1 MIETIEQLRAAVY
14 GQAVGDALG
23 VPYEFQDRDSFACAN
38 MIGHGTHNQP
48 AGTWSDDTS
57 MMLATLDS
65 LIGNDWQVDIED
77 MQHRFNA
84 WLYDGE
90 YAIDG
95 NVFDC
100 GNTVREALH
109 RGHGLHGEW
118 DNGNGSLM
126 RIMPLAFTDAGRET
140 VGEVSAITH
149 AHRLSQEC
157 CWAWVQL
164 LRSALHG
171 NGLGRLGSY
180 AKGYGRDSVKSG
192 GYVKDT
198 FNAAIWCVANTSN
211 YRDCVLAAAD
221 SDGRFMDLPKD
232 RLKAID
238 REIRKRQKAQARRAG
253 NAGYSSE
260 REYAKSGKTSRA
272 YRRTR
277 LEIGR
282 LHAKSK
288 RILDDVYQKYTTR
301 LVRENDLIVLENLRL
316 ANMSRR
322 NKPVPDPLHEGRY
335 LPNGQDAKRG
345 LNRSLRRASMGRLA
359 SILAYKTKLADGV
372 GMILV
377 NPAYTSQTCSRC
389 GHVDK
394 KNRES
399 QAVFVCKKCSYTA
412 NADMNAAR
420 NILERGLDTLAV
432 TSENLWGADGT
443 PVEQGHKTNGNAARE
458 SVAVS

>member
-1 MIETIEQLRAAVY
+1 MNGTIEQLRAAVY
-14 GQAVGDALG
+14 GQAIGDALG
-23 VPYEFQDRDSFACAN
+23 VPYEFHDRNTFTCTG
-38 MIGHGTHNQP
+38 MIGHGTHNQQ

-126 RIMPLAFTDAGRET
+126 RIMPLAFTEADRET

-198 FNAAIWCVANTSN
+198 FNAAIWCVSNTSN
-211 YRDCVLAAAD
+211 YRDCVLAAVNLGGDTDTTAAVAG
-221 SDGRFMDLPKD
+221 SMAGILYGYEAIPEEWREQLQGKNIIERVLD
-232 RLKAID
+232 RLFP
-238 REIRKRQKAQARRAG
+238 
-253 NAGYSSE
+253 
-260 REYAKSGKTSRA
+260 GKKQFPKNEDSA
-272 YRRTR
+272 
-277 LEIGR
+277 EF
-282 LHAKSK
+282 S
-288 RILDDVYQKYTTR
+288 RIL
-301 LVRENDLIVLENLRL
+301 
-316 ANMSRR
+316 
-322 NKPVPDPLHEGRY
+322 
-335 LPNGQDAKRG
+335 
-345 LNRSLRRASMGRLA
+345 
-359 SILAYKTKLADGV
+359 
-372 GMILV
+372 
-377 NPAYTSQTCSRC
+377 
-389 GHVDK
+389 
-394 KNRES
+394 
-399 QAVFVCKKCSYTA
+399 
-412 NADMNAAR
+412 
-420 NILERGLDTLAV
+420 
-432 TSENLWGADGT
+432 
-443 PVEQGHKTNGNAARE
+443 
-458 SVAVS
+458 

>member
-1 MIETIEQLRAAVY
+1 
-14 GQAVGDALG
+14 
-23 VPYEFQDRDSFACAN
+23 
-38 MIGHGTHNQP
+38 
-48 AGTWSDDTS
+48 
-57 MMLATLDS
+57 
-65 LIGNDWQVDIED
+65 

-126 RIMPLAFTDAGRET
+126 RIMPLAFTEADRET

-211 YRDCVLAAAD
+211 YRDCVLAAVNLGGDTDTTAAVAG
-221 SDGRFMDLPKD
+221 SMAGILYGYEAIPEEWREQLQGQNIIERVLD
-232 RLKAID
+232 RLFP
-238 REIRKRQKAQARRAG
+238 
-253 NAGYSSE
+253 
-260 REYAKSGKTSRA
+260 GKTIPEKTRIQLNSR
-272 YRRTR
+272 
-277 LEIGR
+277 E
-282 LHAKSK
+282 
-288 RILDDVYQKYTTR
+288 
-301 LVRENDLIVLENLRL
+301 
-316 ANMSRR
+316 
-322 NKPVPDPLHEGRY
+322 
-335 LPNGQDAKRG
+335 
-345 LNRSLRRASMGRLA
+345 
-359 SILAYKTKLADGV
+359 
-372 GMILV
+372 
-377 NPAYTSQTCSRC
+377 
-389 GHVDK
+389 
-394 KNRES
+394 
-399 QAVFVCKKCSYTA
+399 
-412 NADMNAAR
+412 
-420 NILERGLDTLAV
+420 
-432 TSENLWGADGT
+432 
-443 PVEQGHKTNGNAARE
+443 
-458 SVAVS
+458 